1 MSIWSTLY
9 AITDDG
15 GLEATGLRPVF
26 DGMDD
31 LGGTITVPIALTDA
45 DGVVFTDA
53 DGVVLTYGTA
63 RVRPI
68 EEPE

>member
-1 MSIWSTLY
+1 MNVL
-9 AITDDG
+9 G
-15 GLEATGLRPVF
+15 VLRPLELLRSA
-26 DGMDD
+26 GSGS
-31 LGGTITVPIALTDA
+31 GGTILVPIALTDA

>member
-1 MSIWSTLY
+1 MFRLFR
-9 AITDDG
+9 
-15 GLEATGLRPVF
+15 LF
-26 DGMDD
+26 DPFRRAGVPGV
-31 LGGTITVPIALTDA
+31 LVPIVLTDA

>member
-1 MSIWSTLY
+1 MNPFRPFC
-9 AITDDG
+9 AFDITW
-15 GLEATGLRPVF
+15 TGCRRNPS
-26 DGMDD
+26 G
-31 LGGTITVPIALTDA
+31 ITVPIALTDA

-68 EEPE
+68 EESPE

>member
-1 MSIWSTLY
+1 MNVL
-9 AITDDG
+9 G
-15 GLEATGLRPVF
+15 VLRPLELLRSA
-26 DGMDD
+26 GSGS
-31 LGGTITVPIALTDA
+31 GGTILVPIAL
-45 DGVVFTDA
+45 TDA